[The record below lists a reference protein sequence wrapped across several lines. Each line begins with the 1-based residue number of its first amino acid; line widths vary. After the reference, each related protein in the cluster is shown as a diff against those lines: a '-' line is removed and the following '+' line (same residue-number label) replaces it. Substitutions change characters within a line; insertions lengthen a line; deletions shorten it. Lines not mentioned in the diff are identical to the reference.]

1 MGITEKMCDGITT
14 VIEMNDKVGRL
25 SATVKSQQD
34 KIVALTKRLAQLA
47 ALIEIGLSR
56 KTVTVKRLGNR
67 GGHALR
73 RSGRAS
79 SVLRLYQDGDESEAG
94 DGRHHTAAVKG
105 VASKRQDRL
114 PESSSR
120 RRSR

>member
-1 MGITEKMCDGITT
+1 MCITEKMCDGITT
-14 VIEMNDKVGRL
+14 AIEMNDKVERL
-25 SATVKSQQD
+25 SVNAKSQQD
-34 KIVALTKRLAQLA
+34 QIVVFSERLAPFA

-79 SVLRLYQDGDESEAG
+79 SVLRQYQDGDESEAG
-94 DGRHHTAAVKG
+94 DCRHHRAAAKG

-120 RRSR
+120 RRSC